1 MVKLAVGDSNYCWLS
16 KFNCFQSGTSKI
28 RLLPIGTPHKSSV
41 SVKTC
46 SLGFWSAFGNLRT
59 TCFVLFLHGNS
70 CLEITK
76 RDLIAFNL
84 IRGNATDD
92 IELNGEKDLSLPQM
106 VGGHM
111 TCYDCRNIL
120 LKIRGPFLWHPC
132 ATVKF
137 LDSCLVGTF

>member
-1 MVKLAVGDSNYCWLS
+1 MVKLAVGDSNYCCLL
-16 KFNCFQSGTSKI
+16 KFNCFRSGTSEI
-28 RLLPIGTPHKSSV
+28 RLLPIGMPHKSSV
-41 SVKTC
+41 SVETC
-46 SLGFWSAFGNLRT
+46 SLGFWPAFGHLRT
-59 TCFVLFLHGNS
+59 TCFVLFLHGSS

-84 IRGNATDD
+84 TRGNATDD

-111 TCYDCRNIL
+111 TCYDCHNIL
-120 LKIRGPFLWHPC
+120 LKIRGLFLRHPW

-137 LDSCLVGTF
+137 LDSCLFGTF